1 MLTLVFLLV
10 GAVPLLPLCLRPL
23 REHRRP
29 GVRLFGRALAMLLL
43 WVGFNV
49 SLMTIWGAVRYVPE
63 GWIALVAVLP
73 VQVIAARA
81 SYRVAFDDADRRD
94 GIPRRPLL

>member
-1 MLTLVFLLV
+1 
-10 GAVPLLPLCLRPL
+10 
-23 REHRRP
+23 
-29 GVRLFGRALAMLLL
+29 MLLF

-73 VQVIAARA
+73 VQFVAAQA
-81 SYRVAFDDADRRD
+81 SYVVAFDDADRSD
-94 GIPRRPLL
+94 DIPRGPLL